1 MRATVTSFAGPAQG
15 SEIPTCR
22 PPVCEDSE
30 SRAESRAAQSVRLAL
45 PGPAEPIVRSLRTL
59 RTSIMSPSRTLSHR
73 DKGARHWWYGYM
85 IMMPPNCAA
94 IVIIAESSDWESE
107 SAPGRESQSHGPGIM
122 SHDSLAAEVHVKILT
137 FQVTSHQ

>member
-45 PGPAEPIVRSLRTL
+45 PGPAE
-59 RTSIMSPSRTLSHR
+59 
-73 DKGARHWWYGYM
+73 
-85 IMMPPNCAA
+85 
-94 IVIIAESSDWESE
+94 SSDWESE